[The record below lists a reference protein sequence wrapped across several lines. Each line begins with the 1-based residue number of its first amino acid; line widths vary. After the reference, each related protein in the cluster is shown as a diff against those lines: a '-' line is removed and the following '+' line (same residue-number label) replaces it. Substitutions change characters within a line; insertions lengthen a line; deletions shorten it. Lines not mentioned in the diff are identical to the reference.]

1 LSIVARVIARP
12 TPSRQENPKNRQN
25 RDCRFCGNPHIR
37 REAWRGVARGVGAE
51 LVDGVVTCCDGAQ
64 HKSRVEARPSGTPGS
79 LRAEIHD
86 RAFEATKPRAV
97 VIDMAYRTVEQWRW
111 TPALSAPRQV

>member
-1 LSIVARVIARP
+1 
-12 TPSRQENPKNRQN
+12 
-25 RDCRFCGNPHIR
+25 
-37 REAWRGVARGVGAE
+37 
-51 LVDGVVTCCDGAQ
+51 
-64 HKSRVEARPSGTPGS
+64 VEITLGS

-86 RAFEATKPRAV
+86 RTFEATKPRAV